1 MSELSHLDQLEAEAI
16 YIIREVA
23 ASCEK
28 PVMLYSIG
36 KDSSVMLHLALK
48 AFYPDKKVVFLT
60 GMMQDKDTDR
70 MLEEMVPLA
79 QEFVCIHPD
88 SQRAMDQNDMCR
100 MLRERYGVQATA
112 CQTVNEGIRTAI
124 KKAGDHAVV
133 CALGS
138 LYLAG
143 EIQSFF
149 EKGEQCR

>member
-1 MSELSHLDQLEAEAI
+1 
-16 YIIREVA
+16 
-23 ASCEK
+23 
-28 PVMLYSIG
+28 
-36 KDSSVMLHLALK
+36 
-48 AFYPDKKVVFLT
+48 
-60 GMMQDKDTDR
+60 

-100 MLRERYGVQATA
+100 MLRERYGGAGNCLSDGQRGNQD
-112 CQTVNEGIRTAI
+112 CNQ
-124 KKAGDHAVV
+124 KAGDHAVV

-149 EKGEQCR
+149 

>member
-1 MSELSHLDQLEAEAI
+1 
-16 YIIREVA
+16 
-23 ASCEK
+23 
-28 PVMLYSIG
+28 
-36 KDSSVMLHLALK
+36 
-48 AFYPDKKVVFLT
+48 
-60 GMMQDKDTDR
+60 MMQDKDTDR

-133 CALGS
+133 CTLGS

>member
-1 MSELSHLDQLEAEAI
+1 
-16 YIIREVA
+16 
-23 ASCEK
+23 
-28 PVMLYSIG
+28 
-36 KDSSVMLHLALK
+36 
-48 AFYPDKKVVFLT
+48 
-60 GMMQDKDTDR
+60 
-70 MLEEMVPLA
+70 
-79 QEFVCIHPD
+79 
-88 SQRAMDQNDMCR
+88 

-149 EKGEQCR
+149 EQGEQVSLIFFQTVKYPTKALGSLTNRLRNGIINFDYEDKMWVEESATFLCSQNKRPVG

>member
-1 MSELSHLDQLEAEAI
+1 
-16 YIIREVA
+16 
-23 ASCEK
+23 
-28 PVMLYSIG
+28 
-36 KDSSVMLHLALK
+36 
-48 AFYPDKKVVFLT
+48 
-60 GMMQDKDTDR
+60 
-70 MLEEMVPLA
+70 MLEGMVPLA

-88 SQRAMDQNDMCR
+88 SQREMDQNDMCR
-100 MLRERYGVQATA
+100 MLRGSYGVQATA